1 MKLLQAPLNRLVT
14 LVLTLTLAPALAAAA
29 ELSPTDTTLIEKIT
43 GLKGTYTREEDA
55 FKISRPRNDVP
66 VQVDGMI
73 MSPFMGLTSWAAFT
87 PGPDGHLMM
96 MGDTVLFEDEVN
108 PVMSVALDSGLD
120 VTALHNH
127 FFYDQPRVY
136 FMHLAG
142 MGSAV
147 DLATG
152 VNRIYEKI
160 AQIRG
165 AHPAPARTFADSGT
179 HENRISPAT
188 LDAIFGIKGE
198 TKDGMYK
205 MTVGRT
211 TAMGRVTVG
220 KTLGVN
226 SWAGFAGNDDEAIT
240 DGDLAVQERELQP
253 VLKILRSGNI
263 NIVAIHHH
271 MVDESPRILFLHFWG
286 KGKAADLAKTLRK
299 AINSQGQ
306 ADR

>member
-1 MKLLQAPLNRLVT
+1 MLYVGN
-14 LVLTLTLAPALAAAA
+14 
-29 ELSPTDTTLIEKIT
+29 S
-43 GLKGTYTREEDA
+43 
-55 FKISRPRNDVP
+55 
-66 VQVDGMI
+66 
-73 MSPFMGLTSWAAFT
+73 
-87 PGPDGHLMM
+87 
-96 MGDTVLFEDEVN
+96 
-108 PVMSVALDSGLD
+108 DS
-120 VTALHNH
+120 
-127 FFYDQPRVY
+127 
-136 FMHLAG
+136 
-142 MGSAV
+142 
-147 DLATG
+147 
-152 VNRIYEKI
+152 
-160 AQIRG
+160 
-165 AHPAPARTFADSGT
+165 FADSGT

-205 MTVGRT
+205 MTAGRT

-253 VLKILRSGNI
+253 VLKILRCGNI

-299 AINSQGQ
+299 AINSQGH

>member
-14 LVLTLTLAPALAAAA
+14 LVLTLTLVPALAAAA
-29 ELSPTDTTLIEKIT
+29 ELSPADTTLIEKIT

-73 MSPFMGLTSWAAFT
+73 MPPFMGLTSWAAFT

-142 MGSAV
+142 MGSA
-147 DLATG
+147 
-152 VNRIYEKI
+152 
-160 AQIRG
+160 
-165 AHPAPARTFADSGT
+165 S
-179 HENRISPAT
+179 
-188 LDAIFGIKGE
+188 
-198 TKDGMYK
+198 
-205 MTVGRT
+205 
-211 TAMGRVTVG
+211 
-220 KTLGVN
+220 
-226 SWAGFAGNDDEAIT
+226 SWA
-240 DGDLAVQERELQP
+240 
-253 VLKILRSGNI
+253 
-263 NIVAIHHH
+263 
-271 MVDESPRILFLHFWG
+271 
-286 KGKAADLAKTLRK
+286 
-299 AINSQGQ
+299 
-306 ADR
+306 